1 MADRKEEEIVES
13 LRSLIDEV
21 LPNVP
26 TQDVMTRPFLEMGA
40 NSLVLME
47 LQKTV
52 EERWGLQLK
61 LPMFFED
68 LTNLDSL
75 VNYIHDHGSIDSTEA
90 TVDLSIDDSMVELQT
105 ADLLSHQVSLQDGMP
120 GDQIGRLMNAQ
131 IQGASD
137 ALNSLLEKQL
147 AFLATVS
154 VDRDTSRRLTSQA
167 KLTLDRQKE
176 GPEVAS
182 DHSVAE
188 LPASGKAS
196 PRPQMMLKPLEIRAR
211 GLNVNQQAHLED
223 LIDRYTK
230 KTRNSK
236 N

>member
-75 VNYIHDHGSIDSTEA
+75 VNYIHEHGSIDSTEA
-90 TVDLSIDDSMVELQT
+90 AADLSIDDTLVGLQT
-105 ADLLSHQVSLQDGMP
+105 QIFCHIRYRFRMECPAIRSADS
-120 GDQIGRLMNAQ
+120 
-131 IQGASD
+131 
-137 ALNSLLEKQL
+137 
-147 AFLATVS
+147 
-154 VDRDTSRRLTSQA
+154 
-167 KLTLDRQKE
+167 
-176 GPEVAS
+176 
-182 DHSVAE
+182 
-188 LPASGKAS
+188 
-196 PRPQMMLKPLEIRAR
+196 
-211 GLNVNQQAHLED
+211 
-223 LIDRYTK
+223 
-230 KTRNSK
+230 
-236 N
+236 

>member
-90 TVDLSIDDSMVELQT
+90 TADLSIDNSVVELQ
-105 ADLLSHQVSLQDGMP
+105 APDLQSHQYRFMMECPAIRS
-120 GDQIGRLMNAQ
+120 A
-131 IQGASD
+131 
-137 ALNSLLEKQL
+137 NS
-147 AFLATVS
+147 
-154 VDRDTSRRLTSQA
+154 
-167 KLTLDRQKE
+167 
-176 GPEVAS
+176 
-182 DHSVAE
+182 
-188 LPASGKAS
+188 
-196 PRPQMMLKPLEIRAR
+196 
-211 GLNVNQQAHLED
+211 
-223 LIDRYTK
+223 
-230 KTRNSK
+230 
-236 N
+236 

>member
-1 MADRKEEEIVES
+1 MDITLDAGIMADRKEEEIVES

-90 TVDLSIDDSMVELQT
+90 TVSPSKATSEVRHVE
-105 ADLLSHQVSLQDGMP
+105 
-120 GDQIGRLMNAQ
+120 
-131 IQGASD
+131 
-137 ALNSLLEKQL
+137 
-147 AFLATVS
+147 
-154 VDRDTSRRLTSQA
+154 
-167 KLTLDRQKE
+167 
-176 GPEVAS
+176 
-182 DHSVAE
+182 
-188 LPASGKAS
+188 
-196 PRPQMMLKPLEIRAR
+196 
-211 GLNVNQQAHLED
+211 GLG
-223 LIDRYTK
+223 TG
-230 KTRNSK
+230 
-236 N
+236 